1 MNKINWKVRINNPI
15 FTGQI
20 LLSIIV
26 PILGYYGLTAEDIT
40 SWSKLFNVLLDA
52 VLNPY
57 VVFLIVV
64 SLWNAITDP
73 TTKGVSDSELAKSY
87 NQPK

>member
-1 MNKINWKVRINNPI
+1 MNKINWKVRIHNPI
-15 FTGQI
+15 FIGQI

-40 SWSKLFNVLLDA
+40 SWTKLFEVLWDA

-64 SLWNAITDP
+64 SLWNAINDP